1 MEKLP
6 DISRLPEG
14 EDRKKLITQTLIQ
27 IQKDFQPY
35 ADELWYDGD
44 IDNAYESILAQL
56 SDLVALLLQR
66 EAQNFMNILYRVDI
80 SDKRFKNILD
90 NAADTPNELADAII
104 KREFQKVWIR
114 LHFSS

>member
-14 EDRKKLITQTLIQ
+14 EDRKKLITETIIQ

-35 ADELWYDGD
+35 ADELWYEGE
-44 IDNAYESILAQL
+44 IENAYNSILEQL
-56 SDLVALLLQR
+56 ASLIAVLLQK
-66 EAQNFMNILYRVDI
+66 EAQAFMNILYRVDI
-80 SDKRFKNILD
+80 PDKHFKRILD
-90 NAADTPNELADAII
+90 YAEDTSEELADAII